1 MAPSAVV
8 VLSGF
13 ALGLRWV
20 ALACGA
26 FTVAFFVFAGVVGAR
41 RLRAARHSPTAAPMA
56 PVTIIKPLKG
66 AEGALEENLASFC
79 RLDYPCFQM
88 ILCLQNPDDP
98 ALAVATRMRKK
109 FPQVDIEVVVSKN
122 RLGFNPKV
130 NNMANAYAFAKYDLL
145 LLSDADVRV
154 APDFLRRM
162 AAPFAEPATGLT
174 TAFYEAADA
183 RGLWGRL
190 EALAVNAGFLPQALT
205 AASFGMRFA
214 MGAAMMVRRA
224 AFDASGGFENLA
236 DHLADDYWLG
246 ESIRAAGWRLEIAD
260 ALASVLPDIDDGAEH
275 FRHMTRWART
285 IRLCQPAGHAG
296 SVVLH
301 GFSLLTL
308 AALLVGPAPSVLCLM
323 AAVWAAKAFAADAL
337 TRAAGSRRD
346 AAALLLIPLGEW
358 SAFVAWL
365 AAWSSSRVLWRGQ
378 LYDVGHRGQLTPVA
392 SAAPRRALAFE
403 P

>member
-1 MAPSAVV
+1 MAPSADAAF
-8 VLSGF
+8 SGL
-13 ALGLRWV
+13 ALGLRW
-20 ALACGA
+20 AGLACGA
-26 FTVAFFVFAGVVGAR
+26 FTAAFFVFAGAVGAR
-41 RLRAARHSPTAAPMA
+41 RLRAARRVPPSVPLP

-79 RLDYPCFQM
+79 RLDYPCFQL
-88 ILCLQNPDDP
+88 IFCLQNPDDP
-98 ALAVATRMRKK
+98 ALAVATRLRKK
-109 FPQVDIEVVVSKN
+109 YPQADIEVVVSKN
-122 RLGFNPKV
+122 RLGINPKV
-130 NNMANAYAFAKYDLL
+130 NNMANAYAFAKYDLI

-154 APDFLRRM
+154 TPDFLRRM
-162 AAPFAEPATGLT
+162 TAPFAEPGTGLT
-174 TAFYEAADA
+174 TAFYEAVGA

-190 EALAVNAGFLPQALT
+190 EALSVNAGFLPQAL
-205 AASFGMRFA
+205 AAATFGMRFA
-214 MGAAMMVRRA
+214 MGAAMMVRRS

-260 ALASVLPDIDDGAEH
+260 ALATVVPDIDGGAEH

-308 AALLVGPAPSVLCLM
+308 AALLVGPDPAVLGLL

-337 TRAAGSRRD
+337 ARASGARRD

-358 SAFVAWL
+358 STF
-365 AAWSSSRVLWRGQ
+365 AAWIAAWGSSRVLWRGQ
-378 LYDVGHRGQLTPVA
+378 LYDVGRQGRLLPVT
-392 SAAPRRALAFE
+392 SATPRRALAFE